1 MNIFFKRFIAATLTA
16 SIAFT
21 TTQTFAQK
29 LPATTRTVFKC
40 EVAGKITY
48 SDAPCLGATKIDVEP
63 TRGLNKSSGRE
74 LIGNDVRREQ
84 NREIVAEAI
93 RPITGMD
100 AKQLDG
106 RGRRMNLSPDA
117 QRECRLLDTEIPTTE
132 RKEKRAVHTKD
143 LIDVQEQLFELRHR
157 FRTLRC

>member
-1 MNIFFKRFIAATLTA
+1 MHFSNVIATTLTVF
-16 SIAFT
+16 IAFT
-21 TTQTFAQK
+21 TTLSFAQK
-29 LPATTRTVFKC
+29 LPSTTRTVFKC
-40 EVAGKITY
+40 EVAEKVTY

-74 LIGNDVRREQ
+74 LIGNDIRREQ

-100 AKQLDG
+100 AKQLDE
-106 RGRRMNLSPDA
+106 RGRRMSLSADA

-132 RKEKRAVHTKD
+132 RKEKRAVQTKD
-143 LIDVQEQLFELRHR
+143 LIDVQAQLFELRHR
-157 FRTLRC
+157 FRALRC